1 MGWNSSYDKM
11 QVLNSVRNKKSAPQE
26 ESTYWS
32 RKRKA
37 PDVYHTALVI
47 KALNF

>member
-1 MGWNSSYDKM
+1 MGWKSSYDKM

-32 RKRKA
+32 RKWKA
-37 PDVYHTALVI
+37 PDVYHTVVI